1 MKHALL
7 KNRKMAHAESAR
19 GATHRARYG
28 AGILRTLRTLRE
40 TWLLFVLTSLI
51 GCAAGRQT
59 TTAGNPDLLYVCNQ
73 SDATVTLIDTRTND
87 IVGLVDLTQLGF
99 SKNAKPHHIAVEPD
113 GSFWYVTLIG
123 ENKIVKLN
131 RNNKVV
137 GQATFETPGMLSLHP
152 TQDLLLVGRSMT
164 AVNPP
169 KRIGVVKRSDM
180 SIEELDVLFP
190 RPHAMALDA
199 SDNTAYTAS
208 LATNQMAAIDVA
220 TERVQIIEVGGK
232 QHALMQFGLS
242 PDGKTLVASG
252 ELSHEVLVFDVTE
265 RLQPKFV
272 RSYSVA
278 AQPFDPI
285 FTPDGRYVV
294 VGNKAANAISV
305 IDLQQHDVSVLRGNG
320 IAQPHGTA
328 VSPDGRWIY
337 VSNNNLNV
345 PAGSGQHAGHG
356 APATGVQPAGPGT
369 VVVIDAHTRR
379 IAQVIE
385 VGHNAA
391 GIAVRTSR

>member
-1 MKHALL
+1 MHAP
-7 KNRKMAHAESAR
+7 
-19 GATHRARYG
+19 
-28 AGILRTLRTLRE
+28 GIPGPGPQP
-40 TWLLFVLTSLI
+40 SSS
-51 GCAAGRQT
+51 
-59 TTAGNPDLLYVCNQ
+59 PDLLYVCNQ
-73 SDATVTLIDTRTND
+73 SDATITLIDTKTNEK
-87 IVGLVDLTQLGF
+87 VGLVDLTTLGF

-123 ENKIVKLN
+123 ENKIVKLD

-152 TQDLLLVGRSMT
+152 TQDLLFVGRSMT

-199 SDNTAYTAS
+199 KDNTVYTAS

-220 TERVQIIEVGGK
+220 SEKVKIVEVGGK

-252 ELSHEVLVFDVTE
+252 ELSAELLVFDVTDPM
-265 RLQPKFV
+265 QPKFV
-272 RSYSVA
+272 RSYIVE

-294 VGNKAANAISV
+294 VGNKAANAISLV
-305 IDLQQHDVSVLRGNG
+305 DLQKHDVSVLRGAG
-320 IAQPHGTA
+320 IVQPHGTA
-328 VSPDGRWIY
+328 VSPDGKWVY
-337 VSNNNLNV
+337 VSNNNLSA
-345 PAGSGQHAGHG
+345 PAGSGQGAHAMHAAQG
-356 APATGVQPAGPGT
+356 AAQPAGAGT
-369 VVVIDAHTRR
+369 IVVIDAQSRK
-379 IAQVIE
+379 IVKVIE

-391 GIAVRTSR
+391 GIAVRTR